1 MEQSTRQFIAM
12 AGKLTCRGIRRAL
25 RLAAS
30 FGALYLGL
38 TAGCSYAMD
47 TDQTTFNG
55 EVAGS
60 CEFRN
65 LPDQVSL
72 TYDSNSN
79 GFLDFIDFALLA
91 NISEFR
97 ISAGQINMI
106 QEPANIPTGSK
117 VNASVT
123 STSTGLRTGTA
134 RLTSGSTSQTIQN
147 TPNQEHALQLYIQ
160 VMTGQ
165 ATGGKWQLL
174 PGEYSYSMTISC
186 LQ

>member
-1 MEQSTRQFIAM
+1 M

-97 ISAGQINMI
+97 ISAGQINVI

-117 VNASVT
+117 VNAQVT

-134 RLTSGSTSQTIQN
+134 RLTGGSTSPAIQT
-147 TPNQEHALQLYIQ
+147 TANQEHALQLYIQ

-174 PGEYSYSMTISC
+174 PGVYSYSMTISC